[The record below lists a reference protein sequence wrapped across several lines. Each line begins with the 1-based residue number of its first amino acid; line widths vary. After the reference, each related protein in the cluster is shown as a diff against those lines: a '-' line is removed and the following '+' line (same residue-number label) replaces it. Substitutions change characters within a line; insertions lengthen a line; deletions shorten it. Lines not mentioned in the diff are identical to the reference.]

1 MMSDD
6 ESQSPADS
14 ASSGMSFRIAGMDC
28 AEEVTVLKRELGPL
42 AGGEDRLSFD
52 ILNRKMT
59 VRASDSSFS
68 AVQIQ
73 RAVARTGMRA
83 DIWDDVQEDA
93 DEATFWQRR
102 GRTILTAASG
112 IFLVLGFL
120 AHLSYYGWREAIG
133 LQGESSHLMPLLA
146 KVFYGLSAVA
156 GAWFFFPKAWF
167 AAKSLRPDMNLL
179 MVVAVAGAIGIGEWF
194 EAATVAFL
202 FAVSLALESWSVGRA
217 RRAIAALMELAPTIV
232 RVVGAGGKEESRSP
246 DQVPVGTVFLVQPGE
261 RFPLDG
267 KVVEG
272 ATDVNQAPI
281 TGESVA
287 VPKAPGDEVFAGT
300 INGDGGV
307 KVESTKEAQ
316 DTTLARIIRMVGEAQ
331 SRRAP
336 SEQWVEQFAKYY
348 TPAVMVLA
356 LAVLLLSPLI
366 LPVSWSQSFYNS
378 LVLLVIACP
387 CALVISTPVS
397 IVAALAAA
405 AKEGVLV
412 KGGLYIEMP
421 AKLKA
426 IAMDKTGTLTEGKPA
441 VTEIVPLN
449 GHTEQE
455 LLERAAAMEASSD
468 HPLARAIV
476 AYAKSK
482 GVQPLPAEGFTILQ
496 GKGASAIFDGRPFW
510 LGSHRYL
517 EERGQETP
525 DVHQRLEELS
535 KASRSVV
542 VVGNEQHVCGL
553 IALAD
558 QIRPNAR
565 QTIADLHQAGI
576 AHLIMLTGDNEPTAR
591 AIAQETGVD
600 EFRAELL
607 PEDKVTAIE
616 ALVEKY
622 GIVAMVGD
630 GVNDAPA
637 LGRAS
642 LGIAMGAVGSDAAI
656 ETADVALMSDD
667 LSRIAWLIRHSRR
680 TGAVIRQNIAFSLAV
695 KVAIVLFAF
704 AGYASLW
711 AAIAA
716 DIGVSLAVILN
727 SLRLLRK

>member
-1 MMSDD
+1 M
-6 ESQSPADS
+6 E
-14 ASSGMSFRIAGMDC
+14 FRIQGMDC
-28 AEEVTVLKRELGPL
+28 AEEVAILKRELGPL
-42 AGGEDRLSFD
+42 AGGEDRLAFD

-59 VRASDSSFS
+59 VTPAGSSVS
-68 AVQIQ
+68 AEQIQ
-73 RAVARTGMRA
+73 SAVARTGMRA
-83 DIWDDVQEDA
+83 DIWRENQEA
-93 DEATFWQRR
+93 TREATFWERR

-112 IFLVLGFL
+112 VFLVLGFL
-120 AHLSYYGWREAIG
+120 AHLAYYGFSEAIG
-133 LQGESSHLMPLLA
+133 LQGESGHSMPLLA
-146 KVFYGLSAVA
+146 QVFYGLSALA

-167 AAKSLRPDMNLL
+167 SAKSLRPDMNLL
-179 MVVAVAGAIGIGEWF
+179 MVIAVVGAIGIGEWF

-217 RRAIAALMELAPTIV
+217 RRAIAALMELAPTLV
-232 RVVGAGGKEESRSP
+232 RVVRTDGQEESLPP
-246 DQVPVGTVFLVQPGE
+246 DQVPAGTMFFVRPGE

-272 ATDVNQAPI
+272 ASDVNQAPI
-281 TGESVA
+281 TGESVP

-307 KVESTKEAQ
+307 KVESTKAAQ
-316 DTTLARIIRMVGEAQ
+316 DTTLARIIKMVGEAQ

-348 TPAVMVLA
+348 TPAVMGLA
-356 LAVLLLSPLI
+356 LAVLLLSPVVFQI
-366 LPVSWSQSFYNS
+366 PWAQSFYNS

-426 IAMDKTGTLTEGKPA
+426 IAMDKTGTLTEGKPT

-449 GHTEQE
+449 GHDEKE
-455 LLERAAAMEASSD
+455 FLERAAAMEANSD

-482 GVQPLPAEGFTILQ
+482 GVEPLPADDFKILQ
-496 GKGASAIFDGRPFW
+496 GKGASARFDGRLFW

-525 DVHQRLEELS
+525 EVHERLEEMA
-535 KASRSVV
+535 KAGRSVV

-558 QIRPNAR
+558 QIRPNTK
-565 QTIADLHQAGI
+565 QTIADLHEAGI

-591 AIAQETGVD
+591 AIAAETGVD

-642 LGIAMGAVGSDAAI
+642 LGIAMGAAGSDAAI
-656 ETADVALMSDD
+656 ETADIALMSDD
-667 LSRIAWLIRHSRR
+667 LSRIAWLIGHSKR
-680 TGAVIRQNIAFSLAV
+680 TGAIIRQNIGVSLAV
-695 KVAIVLFAF
+695 KAAIVLLAF

>member
-1 MMSDD
+1 M
-6 ESQSPADS
+6 E
-14 ASSGMSFRIAGMDC
+14 FRIQGLDC
-28 AEEVTVLKRELGPL
+28 AEEVAVLKREVGPL
-42 AGGEDRLSFD
+42 VGGEERLSFD
-52 ILNRKMT
+52 ILNGKMT
-59 VRASDSSFS
+59 VTPSDSSWS
-68 AVQIQ
+68 AEQIQ
-73 RAVARTGMRA
+73 SAVARTGMRA
-83 DIWDDVQEDA
+83 DVWKEIQEDA
-93 DEATFWQRR
+93 AEAPFWQRR
-102 GRTILTAASG
+102 GRTVSTAASG
-112 IFLVLGFL
+112 IFLLLGFL
-120 AHLSYYGWREAIG
+120 AHLAYFGLSEAIG
-133 LQGESSHLMPLLA
+133 LPGESGLSMPVLA
-146 KVFYGLSAVA
+146 KVFYSFSALA

-217 RRAIAALMELAPTIV
+217 RRAIAALMEIAPTLV
-232 RVVGAGGKEESRSP
+232 RVVRAGGKEESLAP
-246 DQVPVGTVFLVQPGE
+246 DQVSPGTTFFVRPGE

-267 KVVEG
+267 KVVQG
-272 ATDVNQAPI
+272 VSDVNQAPI
-281 TGESVA
+281 TGESVP

-307 KVESTKEAQ
+307 QVESTKAAQ
-316 DTTLARIIRMVGEAQ
+316 DTTLARIIKMVGAAQ

-356 LAVLLLSPLI
+356 LAVLVL
-366 LPVSWSQSFYNS
+366 SQSFYNS

-412 KGGLYIEMP
+412 KGGLYIELP
-421 AKLKA
+421 ARLKA
-426 IAMDKTGTLTEGKPA
+426 IALDKTGTLTEGKPA

-449 GHTEQE
+449 GHSEQE
-455 LLERAAAMEASSD
+455 LLERAAAMEANSD

-482 GVQPLPAEGFTILQ
+482 GVQPLPAEGFKILP
-496 GKGASAIFDGRPFW
+496 GKGASARFDGRPFW

-525 DVHQRLEELS
+525 DVHQRLEEMS
-535 KASRSVV
+535 KAGRGVV

-558 QIRPNAR
+558 QIRPNTR
-565 QTIADLHQAGI
+565 QTIADLHAAGI

-591 AIAQETGVD
+591 AIAAETGVD

-607 PEDKVTAIE
+607 PEDKVTAVA
-616 ALVEKY
+616 ALVQKY
-622 GIVAMVGD
+622 GVVAMVGD

-642 LGIAMGAVGSDAAI
+642 LGIAMGAAGSDAAI
-656 ETADVALMSDD
+656 ETADIALMSDD
-667 LSRIAWLIRHSRR
+667 LSRIAWLIRHSKK
-680 TGAVIRQNIAFSLAV
+680 TGAIIRQNIGVSLAV
-695 KVAIVLFAF
+695 KAAIVLLAF

-716 DIGVSLAVILN
+716 DIGVSFAVILN

>member
-1 MMSDD
+1 M
-6 ESQSPADS
+6 E
-14 ASSGMSFRIAGMDC
+14 FRIHGMDC
-28 AEEVTVLKRELGPL
+28 AEEVAILKRELGSL
-42 AGGEDRLSFD
+42 VGGEDRLSFD

-59 VRASDSSFS
+59 VAPSESSLS
-68 AVQIQ
+68 AEQVQ
-73 RAVARTGMRA
+73 RAVARIGMRA
-83 DIWDDVQEDA
+83 DIWREVP
-93 DEATFWQRR
+93 EAAGETTFWQLR

-112 IFLVLGFL
+112 IFLVLGFF
-120 AHLSYYGWREAIG
+120 AHLAYYGFSEAIG
-133 LQGESSHLMPLLA
+133 LQGESGHSMPLLA
-146 KVFYGLSAVA
+146 KAFYGLSALA

-167 AAKSLRPDMNLL
+167 AAQRLRPDMNLL
-179 MVVAVAGAIGIGEWF
+179 MVVAVAGAIGIDEWF

-217 RRAIAALMELAPTIV
+217 RRAIAALMELAPTLV
-232 RVVGAGGKEESRSP
+232 QVVCADGKEESISP
-246 DQVPVGTVFLVQPGE
+246 DQVPVGTKFFVRPGE

-272 ATDVNQAPI
+272 ASDVNQAPI
-281 TGESVA
+281 TGESVP
-287 VPKAPGDEVFAGT
+287 VPKAPGDQVFAGT

-307 KVESTKEAQ
+307 KVESTKAAQ
-316 DTTLARIIRMVGEAQ
+316 DTTLARIIKMVGAAQ

-356 LAVLLLSPLI
+356 LAVLVL
-366 LPVSWSQSFYNS
+366 SQSFYNS

-412 KGGLYIEMP
+412 KGGLYIELP
-421 AKLKA
+421 ARLKA
-426 IAMDKTGTLTEGKPA
+426 IALDKTGTLTEGKPA

-449 GHTEQE
+449 GHDEKE
-455 LLERAAAMEASSD
+455 LLERAAAMEANSD

-482 GVQPLPAEGFTILQ
+482 GVQPLPAEGFKILP
-496 GKGASAIFDGRPFW
+496 GKGASARFDGRPFW

-525 DVHQRLEELS
+525 DVHQRLEDMS
-535 KASRSVV
+535 QAGRTVV

-553 IALAD
+553 ISLAD
-558 QIRPNAR
+558 KIRPNAR
-565 QTIADLHQAGI
+565 QTIAELHEAGI
-576 AHLIMLTGDNEPTAR
+576 AHIIMLTGDNEPTAR
-591 AIAQETGVD
+591 AIAAETGVD

-607 PEDKVTAIE
+607 PEDKVTAVA
-616 ALVEKY
+616 ALVQKY

-637 LGRAS
+637 LARAS
-642 LGIAMGAVGSDAAI
+642 LGIAMGAAGSDAAI
-656 ETADVALMSDD
+656 ETADIALMSDD
-667 LSRIAWLIRHSRR
+667 LSRIAWLIRHSKK
-680 TGAVIRQNIAFSLAV
+680 TGAIIRQNIGVSLAV
-695 KVAIVLFAF
+695 KAAIVLLAF

-716 DIGVSLAVILN
+716 DIGVSFAVILN